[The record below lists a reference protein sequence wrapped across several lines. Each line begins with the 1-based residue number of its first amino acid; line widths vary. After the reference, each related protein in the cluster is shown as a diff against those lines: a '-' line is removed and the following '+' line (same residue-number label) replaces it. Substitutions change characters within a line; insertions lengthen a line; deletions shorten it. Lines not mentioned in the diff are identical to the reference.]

1 MDLVHG
7 HPWADAF
14 VVARCGD
21 ETSATTT
28 VNMAMIN
35 KATIQKTHMCPP
47 PTTIPGSSVQRGF
60 FVMKRVAKI
69 KLFSRLGR

>member
-35 KATIQKTHMCPP
+35 KATIQKNTYV
-47 PTTIPGSSVQRGF
+47 PTANDYSG
-60 FVMKRVAKI
+60 
-69 KLFSRLGR
+69 LFSPAWFFCNETGR